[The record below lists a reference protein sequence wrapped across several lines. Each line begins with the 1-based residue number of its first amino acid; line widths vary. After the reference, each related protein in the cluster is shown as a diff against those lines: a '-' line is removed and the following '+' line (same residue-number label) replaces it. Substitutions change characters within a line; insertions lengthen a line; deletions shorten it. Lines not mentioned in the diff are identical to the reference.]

1 MRRAWNRHSAQK
13 QIFEEG
19 SEAFDSLS
27 KLKETLQTAVSE
39 PHLSTGGGDA
49 PAPLS
54 RRKQLVQIRNELRS
68 TLATVDAKIEQ
79 VTNAPEEEDVTYERA
94 RNAAKE
100 RMKLP
105 LHLRGSAVLAE
116 MIPTPDPCL

>member
-1 MRRAWNRHSAQK
+1 MRAPFS
-13 QIFEEG
+13 
-19 SEAFDSLS
+19 SEC
-27 KLKETLQTAVSE
+27 
-39 PHLSTGGGDA
+39 
-49 PAPLS
+49 
-54 RRKQLVQIRNELRS
+54 
-68 TLATVDAKIEQ
+68 
-79 VTNAPEEEDVTYERA
+79 APEEEDVTYERA